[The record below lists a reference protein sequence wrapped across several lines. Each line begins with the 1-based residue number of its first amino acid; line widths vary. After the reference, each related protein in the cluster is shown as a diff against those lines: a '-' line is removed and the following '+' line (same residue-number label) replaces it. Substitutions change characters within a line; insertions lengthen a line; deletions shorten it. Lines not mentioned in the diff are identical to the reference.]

1 MSIRPLLL
9 ALLAVALSVPASAQT
24 EEPVIEPAPQPAAEA
39 AVEPTPTPD
48 VEPTPEPI
56 PAEEVAPEEAAAA
69 PAVEPALVIGD
80 EIAPSVSRDRDTL
93 SVDFPDEEIRNILRN
108 VADLFELNLV
118 IPDTL
123 QGSTSIKLRDVTWR
137 QIFEVVLSPVGYTYV
152 EEGNI
157 IKIVSQ
163 ESLSLEPVTTDVFI
177 INYANAG
184 ELVASIAPLVDP
196 AAGGKI
202 VVDKR
207 SNALVITERPT
218 RLTRIRPIIEQ
229 LDKATDQVMIES
241 KFVEV
246 TDRDMKNIG
255 VDWASLEGWGVGVRP
270 GGEDGEFG
278 SFTRSRGQ
286 EFETGGSNQG
296 TNRTTTGGNT
306 TTTSG
311 SNLANSSSNT
321 TTVASSATG
330 VTTNGSTTT
339 STTIENTSG
348 TTSTSQ
354 NGSEISSIADSLSS
368 LVNSGG
374 TERITSAVFNADQF
388 GLIISALQRQN
399 EIKLVSNPTVVTLN
413 NTQAQILIGQK
424 YPVAKPQ
431 YNQETGQI
439 YYDIETTD
447 IGVQLLVTP
456 QVNSRG
462 FIRLK
467 VRPIVS
473 SLAGTAT
480 IPGGA
485 EYPII
490 ATREAQ
496 TEVSLKDGY
505 TMGIGGLIENSTS
518 NGESK
523 VPVLGS
529 IPGLGR
535 LFRSNTRSED
545 KRNLVIFITAKTV
558 SAEGAAIEDVFDPR
572 AIRDMGLRPEDL
584 PGFRDGTDPFEQL
597 PETASVKR

>member
-1 MSIRPLLL
+1 MTIRPLLL
-9 ALLAVALSVPASAQT
+9 TLLAASLLARASAQ
-24 EEPVIEPAPQPAAEA
+24 PAEPAPANPPPAETYAPDPDESRA
-39 AVEPTPTPD
+39 PDPDDGFEMPDTGDSPALIIGEDATPT
-48 VEPTPEPI
+48 
-56 PAEEVAPEEAAAA
+56 
-69 PAVEPALVIGD
+69 L
-80 EIAPSVSRDRDTL
+80 SRDHDTL

-123 QGSTSIKLRDVTWR
+123 QGNTSIKLRDVSWR
-137 QIFEVVLSPVGYTYV
+137 QIFEVVLSPVGFTFV

-163 ESLSLEPVTTDVFI
+163 ESLTLEPVTTDVFI
-177 INYANAG
+177 VNYADANQ
-184 ELVASIAPLVDP
+184 LVASIAPLIDP

-207 SNALVITERPT
+207 SNALVITERPS
-218 RLTRIRPIIEQ
+218 RLTRVRPIIEQ

-246 TDRDMKNIG
+246 TDRNLRDLG
-255 VDWASLEGWGVGVRP
+255 VNWASLNQFAVGLQPTDTVLR
-270 GGEDGEFG
+270 GGHLVP
-278 SFTRSRGQ
+278 R
-286 EFETGGSNQG
+286 NNNG
-296 TNRTTTGGNT
+296 T
-306 TTTSG
+306 
-311 SNLANSSSNT
+311 LIPQVEEA
-321 TTVASSATG
+321 
-330 VTTNGSTTT
+330 
-339 STTIENTSG
+339 
-348 TTSTSQ
+348 STSF
-354 NGSEISSIADSLSS
+354 G
-368 LVNSGG
+368 
-374 TERITSAVFNADQF
+374 AVFSGEQF
-388 GLIISALQRQN
+388 NVLLSALQSKNDTR
-399 EIKLVSNPTVVTLN
+399 LVSNPTVVTLN
-413 NTQAQILIGQK
+413 NTEAQILIGQK
-424 YPVAKPQ
+424 HPVARPQ

-439 YYDIETTD
+439 YYDIDTQD

-456 QVNSRG
+456 QVNAQG

-505 TMGIGGLIENSTS
+505 TMGIGGLIENQTTTGQSRI
-518 NGESK
+518 
-523 VPVLGS
+523 PVLGS

-535 LFRSNTRSED
+535 LFRSDTNSHD

-558 SAEGAAIEDVFDPR
+558 SAEGAPIEEIFDSR
-572 AIRDMGLRPEDL
+572 AIRDMNLRREDL
-584 PGFRDGTDPFEQL
+584 PGYRDGTDPFELL
-597 PETASVKR
+597 PETPRAGS

>member
-1 MSIRPLLL
+1 MRTRPLLL
-9 ALLAVALSVPASAQT
+9 ALLAVALSLRVTAQSVT
-24 EEPVIEPAPQPAAEA
+24 PAPETA
-39 AVEPTPTPD
+39 
-48 VEPTPEPI
+48 PEPETA
-56 PAEEVAPEEAAAA
+56 PAVAPEPVPAETA
-69 PAVEPALVIGD
+69 PAEPPAADPMVEPQPVTAAEPALIIGD
-80 EIAPSVSRDRDTL
+80 DTVPSLSRDRDTL

-137 QIFEVVLSPVGYTYV
+137 QIFEVILSPVGYTYV

-163 ESLSLEPVTTDVFI
+163 ESLSLEPVTTDVFV
-177 INYANAG
+177 INYASAP
-184 ELVASIAPLVDP
+184 ELVASIQPLVDS

-246 TDRDMKNIG
+246 TDRDLKNIG
-255 VDWASLEGWGVGVRP
+255 IDWASLEGYGMAVRP
-270 GGEDGEFG
+270 GGDDGEFG
-278 SFTRSRGQ
+278 TFTRSRGQ
-286 EFETGGSNQG
+286 TFENGGA
-296 TNRTTTGGNT
+296 TTGRNQSTSGT
-306 TTTSG
+306 TNSTTAG
-311 SNLANSSSNT
+311 SNLSNTSSNS
-321 TTVASSATG
+321 TTVTTSATG
-330 VTTNGSTTT
+330 VATTGTTT
-339 STTIENTSG
+339 TATTVANTSETNSG
-348 TTSTSQ
+348 TTTG
-354 NGSEISSIADSLSS
+354 NDVSSIVDSINS
-368 LVNSGG
+368 LVNTGG
-374 TERITSAVFNADQF
+374 TERVTSAVFSADQF
-388 GLIISALQRQN
+388 GVIISALQRQN
-399 EIKLVSNPTVVTLN
+399 ETKLVSNPTVVTLN

-462 FIRLK
+462 FIKLK

-505 TMGIGGLIENSTS
+505 TMGIGGLIENSST
-518 NGESK
+518 NGQSR

-535 LFRSNTRSED
+535 LFRSDNKNEE

-572 AIRDMGLRPEDL
+572 AIRDMGLQREDL
-584 PGFRDGTDPFEQL
+584 PGFRDGSDPFAQL
-597 PETASVKR
+597 PEPDAQGR